1 MWNNGSGKSTLRSF
15 NQDAVQIVID
25 SDHIAMQINP
35 QNPRLADIDAG
46 RKAIGLFR
54 FAIKQHIDF
63 SMESTL
69 SGNSIIQRMKTE
81 KENGFYV
88 HLNYIGFNKVS
99 INLDRVKARVKTGGH
114 FIDEQTI
121 RQRFNISRE
130 NLITALLSCDEALIY
145 DNSGEM
151 LELFF
156 IFMIREL
163 RKLLRN

>member
-1 MWNNGSGKSTLRSF
+1 MVRKKLWVMQNKAIFYCGTNGSGKSTLRSF

-63 SMESTL
+63 SMESML
-69 SGNSIIQRMKTE
+69 SGNSIIQRIKNA

-88 HLNYIGFNKVS
+88 HLNYIGVNSVE
-99 INLDRVKARVKTGGH
+99 INLAHVKARVKSGGH
-114 FIDEQTI
+114 FIAEDI
-121 RQRFNISRE
+121 VK
-130 NLITALLSCDEALIY
+130 Y
-145 DNSGEM
+145 HY
-151 LELFF
+151 
-156 IFMIREL
+156 
-163 RKLLRN
+163 

>member
-1 MWNNGSGKSTLRSF
+1 M
-15 NQDAVQIVID
+15 
-25 SDHIAMQINP
+25 
-35 QNPRLADIDAG
+35 
-46 RKAIGLFR
+46 
-54 FAIKQHIDF
+54 
-63 SMESTL
+63 
-69 SGNSIIQRMKTE
+69 
-81 KENGFYV
+81 

-151 LELFF
+151 PGVIFH
-156 IFMIREL
+156 FMIREL